1 MQHIHTERR
10 SPQDLPPTADIVII
24 GGGIVG
30 IATAW
35 FLRQCGVS
43 SIIVEAAGNIGIRT
57 TSMSAHCIRAQFGEP
72 DNIAMMAESLDFYEH
87 FKERLGADHF
97 DASIGLCQQ
106 GYLFASTDPADT
118 GVFASRIATQRA
130 AGLNDVELLTG
141 EEARQRFPWLSDE
154 IAVATFR
161 SRDGW
166 IDSRLAVEAIAAAA
180 QVPIFL
186 NVSVSEVLVEAG
198 AVVGVNISAGTIA
211 TDTVVIAAGP
221 FSRELSPEPLPISLW
236 RRHRLIVAANSAIP
250 QTGPVT
256 IDANSGSHWRPHQ
269 GGALLAWAQ
278 PETDQPARWP
288 VQPDPEF
295 VELILQSEGGV
306 GRLAPFW
313 NDLRLRLRSSEMLL
327 TAGQY
332 TMTPDHRPLIGAAP
346 RTRGLYLNT
355 GYSGHGIMGAPARA
369 RILAEA
375 MTRNNDGSHP
385 FAPNRFDGQT
395 DSPDIEQ
402 VVI

>member
-1 MQHIHTERR
+1 MV
-10 SPQDLPPTADIVII
+10 IV

-30 IATAW
+30 VASAW
-35 FLRQCGVS
+35 FLRQHGLEAIV
-43 SIIVEAAGNIGIRT
+43 VEAAHDIGVRT
-57 TSMSAHCIRAQFGEP
+57 TAMSAHCIRAQFSDR

-87 FKERLGADHF
+87 FKERLGADHS

-130 AGLNDVELLTG
+130 AGLDDVELLTG
-141 EEARQRFPWLSDE
+141 EEARQRCPWLSDE

-166 IDSRLAVEAIAAAA
+166 IDSGLAVEAMAAAA

-186 NVSVSEVLVEAG
+186 NVSVSEVLVEAD

-221 FSRELSPEPLPISLW
+221 FSRELSPEPLPILLW

-256 IDANSGSHWRPHQ
+256 IDANSGSHLRPHQ

-355 GYSGHGIMGAPARA
+355 GYSGHGIMGAPAGA
-369 RILAEA
+369 RILAEE
-375 MTRNNDGSHP
+375 MTRSNDGSNP
-385 FAPNRFDGQT
+385 FVPNRFDGQT

>member
-1 MQHIHTERR
+1 MRQSIPRR
-10 SPQDLPPTADIVII
+10 RDASELPASTPVVIV

-30 IATAW
+30 VASAW
-35 FLRQCGVS
+35 FLRQYGLEAIV
-43 SIIVEAAGNIGIRT
+43 VEAAHDIGVRT
-57 TSMSAHCIRAQFGEP
+57 TAMSAHCIRAQFSDR

-87 FKERLGADHF
+87 FNERLGTDRS

-130 AGLNDVELLTG
+130 AGLDDVELLTG

-186 NVSVSEVLVEAG
+186 NVSASEILVEAG
-198 AVVGVNISAGTIA
+198 AVIGVNTSAGTIA

-256 IDANSGSHWRPHQ
+256 IDANSGSHWRPHR

-278 PETDQPARWP
+278 PETDQPAQWP

-313 NDLRLRLRSSEMLL
+313 NDLRLRLRSSEILL

-355 GYSGHGIMGAPARA
+355 GYSGHGIMGAPAGA

-375 MTRNNDGSHP
+375 MTRSNDGSHP